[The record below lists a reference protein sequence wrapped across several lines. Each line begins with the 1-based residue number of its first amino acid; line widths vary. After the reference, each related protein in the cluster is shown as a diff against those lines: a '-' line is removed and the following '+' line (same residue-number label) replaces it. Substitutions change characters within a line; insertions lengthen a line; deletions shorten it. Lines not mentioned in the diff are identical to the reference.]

1 MFMLDVYININNVH
15 GDYFINGKFII
26 KIKIIKII
34 LIIIIITI
42 IIIRVSYRYGNK
54 LQIL

>member
-34 LIIIIITI
+34 MIIIIITI
-42 IIIRVSYRYGNK
+42 IIISNK
-54 LQIL
+54 MI

>member
-1 MFMLDVYININNVH
+1 MLDVYININNVH

-26 KIKIIKII
+26 KIKTKT
-34 LIIIIITI
+34 IITIIMRI

-54 LQIL
+54 LQIS

>member
-34 LIIIIITI
+34 LIIIII

>member
-42 IIIRVSYRYGNK
+42 IIRVSYRYGNK